1 MFDRGFHELGFYR
14 TRRHRRRLRPRAVL
28 VFATLGIAL
37 LGYAFL
43 TRPAPLVIYN
53 GSASAPLG
61 FYLVRHADRIRRRDL
76 VLVKTPESVRLLAAE
91 RHYLPLNVD
100 LVKRVVALKG
110 DRVCAVKGIV
120 SIDGYVAAEQ
130 LKADREGRRL
140 PEWNGCQ
147 TLGNGEVFL
156 LMESVP
162 DSFDSRYFGPVPI
175 ASIKGKLT
183 PLWLK

>member
-1 MFDRGFHELGFYR
+1 MFDHGFYELGFNR
-14 TRRHRRRLRPRAVL
+14 TRRRRRRLRPRAVL

-43 TRPAPLVIYN
+43 VRPTPLVIYN
-53 GSASAPLG
+53 GSASARLG
-61 FYLVRHADRIRRRDL
+61 FYLVRHAGQIRRGDL
-76 VLVKTPESVRLLAAE
+76 VLVKTPKSVRLLAAE

-120 SIDGYVAAEQ
+120 SVDGYAAAKQ

-175 ASIKGKLT
+175 ASIIGGLT

>member
-14 TRRHRRRLRPRAVL
+14 TRRRRRRLRPRVVL
-28 VFATLGIAL
+28 ALTVLGIGL
-37 LGYAFL
+37 MGYACL

-61 FYLVRHADRIRRRDL
+61 FYLVRYADRIRRGDL
-76 VLVKTPESVRLLAAE
+76 VLVKTPESVGLLAAE

-120 SIDGYVAAEQ
+120 NVDGYAAAKQ
-130 LKADREGRRL
+130 LKADREGRPL
-140 PEWNGCQ
+140 PEWNGCR
-147 TLGNGEVFL
+147 TLGSGEVFL

-175 ASIKGKLT
+175 GSIIGKLT